1 MGDFFYLYTT
11 LKIKTYETMN
21 FKLGMWGVVGL
32 TFVYIYIMNFYF
44 DYMINRNV
52 DETLQ
57 FGMTFLALV
66 YTAFQIKLIIK
77 EITNLFNK
85 KEEEK

>member
-1 MGDFFYLYTT
+1 
-11 LKIKTYETMN
+11 MN

-32 TFVYIYIMNFYF
+32 TFVYIYIMNLYF

-66 YTAFQIKLIIK
+66 YTVFQIKLLVK
-77 EITNLFNK
+77 EVTNLFNK